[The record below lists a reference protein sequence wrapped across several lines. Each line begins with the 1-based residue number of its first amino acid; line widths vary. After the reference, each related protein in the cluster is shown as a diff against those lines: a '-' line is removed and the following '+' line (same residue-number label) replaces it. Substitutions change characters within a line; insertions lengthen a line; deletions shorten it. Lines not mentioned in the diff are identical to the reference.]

1 MEMNPGGDTM
11 APENNEP
18 LYARGKKEYA
28 STVKRVE
35 VDIKRQ
41 ESNASS
47 LNNGFNGP
55 KFNKKGTQG

>member
-1 MEMNPGGDTM
+1 M